1 MPYLFLAD
9 AVLVFHFGVVLFVV
23 GGLIVFVAGNW
34 LHWRWVNRLWF
45 RLAHLAA
52 IAVVV
57 AQAWLGQSCP
67 LMIFD
72 SWLRVQAGA
81 AVYERSFIEDW
92 LQRLL
97 YYDIPFW
104 VFPLAYTA
112 FAELVHLTWWRYP
125 LCCGSSFC
133 CVSCLFVF

>member
-23 GGLIVFVAGNW
+23 GGLIVIVAGNW

-67 LMIFD
+67 LTTLE

-112 FAELVHLTWWRYP
+112 FAVLVLLTWWRFP
-125 LCCGSSFC
+125 PRRGPTKSRDT
-133 CVSCLFVF
+133 